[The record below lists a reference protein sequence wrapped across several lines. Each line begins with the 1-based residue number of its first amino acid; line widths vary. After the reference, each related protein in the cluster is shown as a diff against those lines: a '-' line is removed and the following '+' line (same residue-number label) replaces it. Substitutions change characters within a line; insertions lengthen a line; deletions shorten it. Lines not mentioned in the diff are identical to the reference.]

1 MGKNTTK
8 GTTAYLFL
16 CTVADGVEHRL
27 PAVSADMNTG
37 SLLEPVEGFDRT
49 NTGLGFT
56 EWVFEIYI
64 LSLSHLAVTLFRGF
78 SYIKKDK
85 KNVA

>member
-16 CTVADGVEHRL
+16 CTVADGAEHTL
-27 PAVSADMNTG
+27 PVVSADMNIG

-49 NTGLGFT
+49 NASLGFT

-64 LSLSHLAVTLFRGF
+64 LSLSHLAVALFRGS
-78 SYIKKDK
+78 SYIKKD
-85 KNVA
+85 